1 MTAAN
6 KYKKPKRLFRED
18 LRASHRKGLILS
30 FCAIAA
36 ILLVFAASNYS
47 YNRSASKY
55 YKQQAYDTMTDSST
69 LLASSISS
77 HMRSWY
83 VELNLAQQIVSMY
96 AKNPKN
102 YQEADLLLSKL
113 QDTRFMDFSQVGLI
127 TEDGVLFFSSSEYY
141 NAASTDFIQSFLT
154 NGDAHDTY
162 AGFLDIEALQDKLIF
177 AIPYTEPDTHKIGGK
192 KIAGIAACISTKQLS
207 EMIDTD
213 FFGADYAYVVVAD
226 VNGNVIVDSDAEKQF
241 GSNVFDTFALFA
253 SDEVIETLHKDFI
266 EGNSNTL
273 NLMGTTR
280 QFMTYYTPIWPDK
293 VADVDDSSSDFC
305 IEHWRLMIM
314 TRTDVV
320 TQNLSNLFKDS
331 RFLLYTILGILL
343 FVLLILI
350 FVYIRNGNRQ
360 NTLLYTDA
368 LTGLLNDKRLL
379 LDGNLLLQRS
389 KNGREKS
396 YAVVSY
402 NVLQF
407 KLINHQIGHKK
418 ADVLLQE
425 IGKTIQDF
433 LLPDEL
439 AARSFADRFTVL
451 LRLDTVDGKARMRQ
465 LEKKLLAIPCSEN
478 VQLDFTIGIYEL
490 KKEDRDISIAI
501 DHARFAQTKTRE
513 RLGQNTNVV
522 VYSQEMFDKQAEE
535 RRLERRAEHAL
546 LNHDFIVY
554 YQLKRDIQKKQ
565 WCGCEALIRW
575 IDPEYGFL
583 SPGTFIPLFER
594 NGFVVKLDQ
603 YVFETVCADLRASID
618 AGEPVLP
625 VSVNVSKCHLRDA
638 SFIDDY
644 EEIINRYNIP
654 HDLLEFE
661 ITEGLVVENEL
672 VLRQLITKLH
682 ILGCKCS
689 LDDFGSGYS
698 SFNMVKEFDFDT
710 IKLDRQFFYG
720 TKGFDNDSQMIVES
734 LIELS
739 HKLGKTVISEGVEL
753 EDQVCFLHA
762 KKCDAI
768 QGFFFSKPVPLAEC
782 KRMIQNG

>member
-1 MTAAN
+1 MKAV
-6 KYKKPKRLFRED
+6 KKIRKPKRLFREE
-18 LRASHRKGLILS
+18 LRANRRKGLILS
-30 FCAIAA
+30 FCAVAA
-36 ILLVFAASNYS
+36 IFFVFIASNYS

-55 YKQQAYDTMTDSST
+55 YRQQAYDTMTESST

-83 VELNLAQQIVSMY
+83 VELNLAEQIVSMY

-127 TEDGVLFFSSSEYY
+127 TEDGVLLFSSSEYY
-141 NAASTDFIQSFLT
+141 NTASADFTQSILK
-154 NGDAHDTY
+154 NGDKHDTY

-177 AIPYTEPDTHKIGGK
+177 AIPYTEPDTHKIGGQ
-192 KIAGIAACISTKQLS
+192 KIVGIAACISTKQLS
-207 EMIDTD
+207 EMIETD
-213 FFGADYAYVVVAD
+213 FFGKNYAYVVISD
-226 VNGNVIVDSDAEKQF
+226 VNGNVIVDSEAEKQF
-241 GSNVFDTFALFA
+241 GSNLFDTFALFA
-253 SDEVIETLHKDFI
+253 SDDVIETLHKDFI
-266 EGNSNTL
+266 EGNTNTL

-293 VADVDDSSSDFC
+293 TANADDSSSDYC

-314 TRTDVV
+314 TRTDIV
-320 TQNLSNLFKDS
+320 TQNLSSLFKDS

-350 FVYIRNGNRQ
+350 FVSIRKGNRQ
-360 NTLLYTDA
+360 NTLFYTDA

-389 KNGREKS
+389 KNGREKN
-396 YAVVSY
+396 YAVASY
-402 NVLQF
+402 NVRQF

-418 ADVLLQE
+418 ADMILQE
-425 IGKTIQDF
+425 IGNVIQDF

-439 AARSFADRFTVL
+439 AARSFADRFTVF
-451 LRLDTVDGKARMRQ
+451 LRLDTVDGKARLRY
-465 LEKKLLAIPCSEN
+465 LEKKLLAIPCTDT

-490 KKEDRDISIAI
+490 KREDRDISIAI
-501 DHARFAQTKTRE
+501 DHARFAQSKTRE
-513 RLGQNTNVV
+513 RLGQNTNIVI
-522 VYSQEMFDKQAEE
+522 YSQEMFDKQAEE
-535 RRLERRAEHAL
+535 RRLERRAKQAL
-546 LNHDFIVY
+546 INHDFVVY

-594 NGFVVKLDQ
+594 NGFVVKLDK
-603 YVFETVCADLRASID
+603 YVFETVCADLRAAID
-618 AGEPVLP
+618 AGETVLP
-625 VSVNVSKCHLRDA
+625 VSINVSKCHLRDA
-638 SFIDDY
+638 SFIDEY
-644 EEIINRYNIP
+644 EEIIERYRIP
-654 HDLLEFE
+654 HNLLEFE
-661 ITEGLVVENEL
+661 ITEGLVVENAH

-682 ILGCKCS
+682 ALGCLCS

-720 TKGFDNDSQMIVES
+720 TKGFDSDSRLIVAS

-739 HKLGKTVISEGVEL
+739 HKLGKNVISEGVEL
-753 EDQVCFLHA
+753 EDQVAFLHA

-768 QGFFFSKPVPLAEC
+768 QGFYFSKPVPLAEC